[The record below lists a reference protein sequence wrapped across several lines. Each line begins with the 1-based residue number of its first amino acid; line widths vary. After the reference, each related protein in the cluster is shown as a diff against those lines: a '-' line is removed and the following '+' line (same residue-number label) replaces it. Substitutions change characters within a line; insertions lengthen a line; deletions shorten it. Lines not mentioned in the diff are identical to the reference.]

1 MVDWPDL
8 TRELDAWAEDGRTAT
23 FWWRDDDAVEVTP
36 ALKILL
42 QTADDAETPLSLA
55 VIPGAMR
62 PNLVSYVNGRTGI
75 HVLQHG
81 YKHVN
86 HAPPGCKASEFGPE
100 RSCEGR
106 LEELARGLGL
116 LRNYDNFLPVFVP
129 PWNRIDADL
138 VENLPGIGFL
148 GLSTFT
154 PRKPERDHSGL
165 ISVNTHVD
173 IVDWRKQRRF
183 RGKSGV
189 LGQVLDHLGARRNH
203 SADPGEPTGLL
214 THHLVHEESSWSFIR
229 KFLSVTR
236 RHPAVRWLGTVEAF
250 GF

>member
-36 ALKILL
+36 ALEKLL

-55 VIPGAMR
+55 VIPGALR
-62 PNLVSYVNGRTGI
+62 PDLVSCVNGHTGI

-81 YKHVN
+81 YMHVN

-100 RSCEGR
+100 RSCEGC
-106 LEELARGLGL
+106 LEELARGFGL
-116 LRNYDNFLPVFVP
+116 LGEFHNLLPILVP
-129 PWNRIDADL
+129 PWNRIDGDL

-148 GLSTFT
+148 GISTFT
-154 PRKPERDHSGL
+154 PREPERDHSGL
-165 ISVNTHVD
+165 IRVNTHVD

-183 RGKSGV
+183 QGESGV
-189 LGQVLDHLGARRNH
+189 LQQVLIHLTARRNR

-214 THHLVHEESSWSFIR
+214 THHLVHEQSSWSFIQE
-229 KFLSVTR
+229 FLSVTQA
-236 RHPAVRWLGTVEAF
+236 HQAVRWLGPVEAF